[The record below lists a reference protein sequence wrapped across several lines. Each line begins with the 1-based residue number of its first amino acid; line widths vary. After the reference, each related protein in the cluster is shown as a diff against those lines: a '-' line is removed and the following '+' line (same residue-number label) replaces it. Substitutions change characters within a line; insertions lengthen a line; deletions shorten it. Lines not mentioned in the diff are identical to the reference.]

1 MILLSVQVLA
11 QAVYRTFLV
20 VQALPARAACMIL
33 PAVRIS
39 VQMAFLFSTIA
50 TIFSFS
56 ASVPESIQAV
66 LMLSKLL
73 LLPVQVLAQVVC
85 MASALLPF
93 VQAVYMA
100 LALLLFASVVYT
112 ASVLLLFVQAVCT
125 ALALPPFARMVY
137 MALALLPFSQAVYK
151 ASALLPFAQVA
162 YTASALLPFAL
173 AVHTALAAV
182 LLVADTPPQAL
193 DNSAVLYD

>member
-1 MILLSVQVLA
+1 MQVLA
-11 QAVYRTFLV
+11 QAVYGTFPV

-85 MASALLPF
+85 MASAL
-93 VQAVYMA
+93 Q
-100 LALLLFASVVYT
+100 
-112 ASVLLLFVQAVCT
+112 
-125 ALALPPFARMVY
+125 
-137 MALALLPFSQAVYK
+137 PFSQEI
-151 ASALLPFAQVA
+151 
-162 YTASALLPFAL
+162 
-173 AVHTALAAV
+173 
-182 LLVADTPPQAL
+182 
-193 DNSAVLYD
+193 

>member
-11 QAVYRTFLV
+11 QAVYRTFPV

-66 LMLSKLL
+66 LMLSKPL

-85 MASALLPF
+85 MASALPPSVQTVYRALALPSF
-93 VQAVYMA
+93 VQAVYRASALPLSAPVVYTA
-100 LALLLFASVVYT
+100 LALLPFVQVMYT
-112 ASVLLLFVQAVCT
+112 AS
-125 ALALPPFARMVY
+125 
-137 MALALLPFSQAVYK
+137 ALLPFSQAVY
-151 ASALLPFAQVA
+151 
-162 YTASALLPFAL
+162 
-173 AVHTALAAV
+173 TALALKLFV
-182 LLVADTPPQAL
+182 QAE
-193 DNSAVLYD
+193 NTA

>member
-11 QAVYRTFLV
+11 QAVYRTFPV

-73 LLPVQVLAQVVC
+73 LLPVQVLAQVVYRASALPLSARAVYKASALPSFVQAVYT
-85 MASALLPF
+85 ASALLPF
-93 VQAVYMA
+93 VPAVYRA
-100 LALLLFASVVYT
+100 SALLPFAPVVYT
-112 ASVLLLFVQAVCT
+112 ASVLLPFVLAVYT
-125 ALALPPFARMVY
+125 ALALPPFARVVY
-137 MALALLPFSQAVYK
+137 LSLI
-151 ASALLPFAQVA
+151 
-162 YTASALLPFAL
+162 
-173 AVHTALAAV
+173 HI
-182 LLVADTPPQAL
+182 
-193 DNSAVLYD
+193 

>member
-1 MILLSVQVLA
+1 MQVLA
-11 QAVYRTFLV
+11 QAVYRTFPV

-33 PAVRIS
+33 LAVRIS

-85 MASALLPF
+85 MASALPP
-93 VQAVYMA
+93 
-100 LALLLFASVVYT
+100 S
-112 ASVLLLFVQAVCT
+112 VQAVCT
-125 ALALPPFARMVY
+125 A
-137 MALALLPFSQAVYK
+137 
-151 ASALLPFAQVA
+151 
-162 YTASALLPFAL
+162 
-173 AVHTALAAV
+173 
-182 LLVADTPPQAL
+182 
-193 DNSAVLYD
+193 SAVVQIVHDENKDYNDK

>member
-11 QAVYRTFLV
+11 QAVYRTFPV

-93 VQAVYMA
+93 VLAV
-100 LALLLFASVVYT
+100 
-112 ASVLLLFVQAVCT
+112 
-125 ALALPPFARMVY
+125 
-137 MALALLPFSQAVYK
+137 
-151 ASALLPFAQVA
+151 
-162 YTASALLPFAL
+162 YTASALPPFSK
-173 AVHTALAAV
+173 AVYTASAVV

-193 DNSAVLYD
+193 DNSVVLYD